1 MDSDVHPR
9 RLSYD
14 EMLVLRL
21 IQAVLGSR
29 HSIADVVV
37 TAGAD
42 ACIAVRDATDAAG
55 TVLNLTALGGWYRS
69 GAMTLEG
76 LRRWV
81 AGQPSASAIE

>member
-1 MDSDVHPR
+1 MVSDLIPR

-14 EMLVLRL
+14 ELLVLRL
-21 IQAVLGSR
+21 IQAVHGSG

-42 ACIAVRDATDAAG
+42 ACIAVGDATGAARA
-55 TVLNLTALGGWYRS
+55 VFNLTAMGGWYRS

-81 AGQPSASAIE
+81 AEQYTASPIE